1 MGFKSE
7 HLSYVIISLA
17 LIGFAAAPEFL
28 SSRDNAI
35 VITPK
40 HTVASTTET
49 SQTSSGSAKDRSSR
63 NNSATDNTTTSAN
76 EADEFL
82 LLDINSASAEEL
94 AQLEGIGQLL
104 SEAIV
109 DYRSENGDFSD
120 IADIMNVPGI
130 GQGRFDAICE
140 NIYVSVTSVPTVTT
154 EETTGETAEETTGE
168 TPDEIAEEMPA
179 PEPEGSEYEQEETSE
194 LLLVDINTADQEQLM
209 ILPGMTEEL
218 AEQIISLRENIGR
231 FTDPYE
237 LLYCEEMTSERY
249 NSLIDW
255 ITLDDGSE
263 NSP

>member
-40 HTVASTTET
+40 HTAASTTET

-63 NNSATDNTTTSAN
+63 NNSATDNTTTSAD

-94 AQLEGIGQLL
+94 AQLEGIGQVL

-140 NIYVSVTSVPTVTT
+140 NIYVSVTSVPAVTT
-154 EETTGETAEETTGE
+154 EETPEE